1 MSIRKLCIFLL
12 VVLTVTSSTSSFAV
26 VIGSGNGSGN
36 TNAPSGSNGDLGWN
50 YVGMVN
56 GASGVYLGAYGGAN
70 WVLTAGHVGF
80 GNFTMD
86 GTTYSAINGSGR
98 QIGSIDLYAYQIT
111 VGQGTGLSLLSNLTL
126 AGTSPAVGETMTMI
140 GNGKNRAASETY
152 WRVTGTTSYTWTETL
167 PPFSN
172 ASGYKQLSSSTKR
185 WGSNQA
191 DGVVTVNSTS
201 MIQTTFD
208 ESGNANEAQA
218 AVGDSGGGVFVLM
231 NNGSYQLAGIM
242 DLVTKYSGQP
252 DNTAVFGNVTYS
264 IDVASYR
271 SAILNSVPEPGEFWL
286 LILGGVFLAWVLLR
300 AKKQSQLI

>member
-1 MSIRKLCIFLL
+1 ML
-12 VVLTVTSSTSSFAV
+12 
-26 VIGSGNGSGN
+26 
-36 TNAPSGSNGDLGWN
+36 
-50 YVGMVN
+50 
-56 GASGVYLGAYGGAN
+56 
-70 WVLTAGHVGF
+70 
-80 GNFTMD
+80 D

-126 AGTSPAVGETMTMI
+126 AGTSPAAGETLTMI

-152 WRVTGTTSYTWTETL
+152 WAVNTSSTPWTWNESS

-242 DLVTKYSGQP
+242 DLVAKYSGQP

-271 SAILNSVPEPGEFWL
+271 SAILNSVPEPSEFWL

-300 AKKQSQLI
+300 AKKQRQLI